1 MAQVR
6 LLDAEDRAAL
16 AQRHHGRG
24 RAEALLVELP
34 ESISA
39 TVAEALVRDLLATAE
54 TAGKLGATL
63 QAGAKL
69 PGPATL
75 VAIREREA
83 AWRDLET
90 RYGLLSAPELAD
102 RAGSGSRNRS
112 EYASALHRAGRL
124 LGVRRGRRLVFPGFQ
139 FDKHLRPRRGIEEV
153 LAVFREAGWSE
164 ESVALWFTA
173 PNGYL
178 DDEEPA
184 VVLARD
190 PLLVAEEAAN
200 AVAHL

>member
-1 MAQVR
+1 MAEVR

-16 AQRHHGRG
+16 AQRHHSRG
-24 RAEALLVELP
+24 HSEALLVELP
-34 ESISA
+34 ESMSP
-39 TVAEALVRDLLATAE
+39 TLAEALVRELLATAE

-75 VAIREREA
+75 VAIHEREA

-90 RYGLLSAPELAD
+90 RYGLLRAAELAD
-102 RAGSGSRNRS
+102 TAGSGSRNRS
-112 EYASALHRAGRL
+112 EYASALRRAGRL
-124 LGVRRGRRLVFPGFQ
+124 LGVRRGRRMMFPGFQ
-139 FDKHLRPRRGIEEV
+139 FDEHLRPRRGIEKV
-153 LAVFREAGWSE
+153 LSVFREAGWSA

-190 PLLVAEEAAN
+190 PSLVAEEAAN
-200 AVAHL
+200 AVARL

>member
-1 MAQVR
+1 MVQVR
-6 LLDAEDRAAL
+6 LLDGEDRAAL
-16 AQRHHGRG
+16 AQRHHSRG
-24 RAEALLVELP
+24 HAEALFVELP
-34 ESISA
+34 ESMSP
-39 TVAEALVRDLLATAE
+39 TLAEALVRELLATAE
-54 TAGKLGATL
+54 IAGKLGATL
-63 QAGAKL
+63 QAGARL
-69 PGPATL
+69 LGPATL
-75 VAIREREA
+75 VAIHEHEA

-90 RYGLLSAPELAD
+90 RYGLLSASDLAD
-102 RAGSGSRNRS
+102 ATGSGSRNRS

-139 FDKHLRPRRGIEEV
+139 FDEHLRPRLGIGKV
-153 LAVFREAGWSE
+153 LSVFREAGWSA

-190 PLLVAEEAAN
+190 PSLVAEEAAN
-200 AVAHL
+200 AVARL

>member
-1 MAQVR
+1 
-6 LLDAEDRAAL
+6 
-16 AQRHHGRG
+16 
-24 RAEALLVELP
+24 LVELP
-34 ESISA
+34 ESMSP
-39 TVAEALVRDLLATAE
+39 TLAEALVRELLATAE
-54 TAGKLGATL
+54 TAGKLAATL

-75 VAIREREA
+75 VAIHEREA

-90 RYGLLSAPELAD
+90 RYGLLSAAELAD
-102 RAGSGSRNRS
+102 TAGSGSRNRS
-112 EYASALHRAGRL
+112 EYASALRRAGRL
-124 LGVRRGRRLVFPGFQ
+124 LGVRRGRRMMFPGFQ
-139 FDKHLRPRRGIEEV
+139 FDEHLRPRRGIEKV
-153 LAVFREAGWSE
+153 ISVFREAGWSA

-190 PLLVAEEAAN
+190 PSLVAEEAAN
-200 AVAHL
+200 AVARL

>member
-164 ESVALWFTA
+164 ESVALWLTA